1 MLLPIYREKDLEFDS
16 ELDFPGRKF
25 EVKSLLARELA
36 RQVFVGVASKYR
48 DSDTWL
54 NEMLAWFYSH
64 YFLMEVSRPG
74 YYMLLALIKYKLL
87 ALAAKA
93 HCRLRNNI

>member
-1 MLLPIYREKDLEFDS
+1 MLLPIYRKEDLEFNS
-16 ELDFPGRKF
+16 QLDFPGRKF
-25 EVKSLLARELA
+25 EVQSLLARELA

-54 NEMLAWFYSH
+54 NEILAWFYSH

-87 ALAAKA
+87 AVKA